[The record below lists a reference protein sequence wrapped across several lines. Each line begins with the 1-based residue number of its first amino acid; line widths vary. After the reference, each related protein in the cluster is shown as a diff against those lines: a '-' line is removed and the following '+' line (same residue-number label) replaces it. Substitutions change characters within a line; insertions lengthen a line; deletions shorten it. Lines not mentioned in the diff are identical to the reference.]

1 MQVDD
6 DTTISALA
14 DRHNREILGIL
25 SQKELS
31 SQEIATKLEIP
42 TSTVYRKIKQ
52 LEELQLIKK
61 IKVVRTLDGL
71 DKSYYRGLVSQ
82 VEIKF
87 VDGKTKYHIHKIQ
100 IEDKLVRLWQKF
112 KE

>member
-6 DTTISALA
+6 DKTISALA
-14 DRHNREILGIL
+14 DKYNREILGIL
-25 SQKELS
+25 SKEELS
-31 SQEIATKLEIP
+31 GQKIAEKLRIP

-61 IKVVRTLDGL
+61 TKVMRTLDGL
-71 DKSYYRGLVSQ
+71 DQSFYRGMISQ

-87 VDGKTKYHIHKIQ
+87 EDGKTKYHIQKIQ

-112 KE
+112 RE